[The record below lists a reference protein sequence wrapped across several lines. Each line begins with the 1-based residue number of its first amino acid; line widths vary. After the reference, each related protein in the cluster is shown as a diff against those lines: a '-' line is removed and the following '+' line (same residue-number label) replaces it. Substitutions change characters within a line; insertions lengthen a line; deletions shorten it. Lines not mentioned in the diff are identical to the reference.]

1 MQKLF
6 FISLVTFSIH
16 SSEDILASNRWCG
29 TSRPWPC
36 VRAINPWEKIQLD
49 YIDDIKELLKTLQA
63 EDNINTQERNFLID
77 KTIESLDNKKI
88 REYPN
93 CLLHNLAARIKND
106 LFEKNPLIFSSKEQT
121 IFTHKLLD
129 IVEKT
134 EWKYIQY
141 IQYIQFKQEFYPE
154 KTIK

>member
-49 YIDDIKELLKTLQA
+49 YIDDIKELLKTFQS
-63 EDNINTQERNFLID
+63 EDNINAQERNFLIH
-77 KTIESLDNKKI
+77 KTIQSLNNKKI
-88 REYPN
+88 REYPAFF
-93 CLLHNLAARIKND
+93 LHNLAARIKND
-106 LFEKNPLIFSSKEQT
+106 LFEKNPLIFSQREKD
-121 IFTHKLLD
+121 IFIHQLRD

-134 EWKYIQY
+134 ELKYTL
-141 IQYIQFKQEFYPE
+141 FNQELFQKNPTT
-154 KTIK
+154 KN